1 MSLEWRG
8 SGAVGDG
15 ILIST
20 LTAVALPM
28 MPKKNASAPY
38 YQNVYGAQV
47 VRPSPVL
54 TMGANDSPTYFY
66 YSTIAGAVSTI
77 ANPSG
82 SVLPLTTTANL
93 TQPYFTL

>member
-28 MPKKNASAPY
+28 MAKDSPGFSYYNPLPDASAGP
-38 YQNVYGAQV
+38 AL
-47 VRPSPVL
+47 PL
-54 TMGANDSPTYFY
+54 GANANSVSFY
-66 YSTIAGAVSTI
+66 YSTIGGVVSTI

-82 SVLPLTTTANL
+82 AVLPLTTTANL
-93 TQPYFTL
+93 TQPYFTN

>member
-15 ILIST
+15 IVIST

-28 MPKKNASAPY
+28 VAREGGIYSY
-38 YQNVYGAQV
+38 YHPLQV
-47 VRPSPVL
+47 VPVA
-54 TMGANDSPTYFY
+54 TNTAGIGMGSLANSVQPY
-66 YSTIAGAVSTI
+66 YSTIGGVVSTI

-82 SVLPLTTTANL
+82 AVLPLTTTANL
-93 TQPYFTL
+93 TQPYFTK